1 MRISDCS
8 SDVCSSDLGKQV
20 YQDHQLSRPKVFYA
34 RVFNA
39 EQIDGLEHYKA
50 PEPAQSPASQTA
62 DIFYGLNNTVLGSAS
77 GRERV
82 CQYLYITV
90 AAVLIITKHTLQH
103 NSHTHINQDMQTL
116 NICLHY
122 KKLYK

>member
-39 EQIDGLEHYKA
+39 EQIDGLEPYKA
-50 PEPAQSPASQTA
+50 PEPAQSPVSQVA
-62 DIFYGLNNTVLGSAS
+62 DIFYGLDNTVRDAVTGSLTVTGLGFVHEIGRESC
-77 GRERV
+77 RERV
-82 CQYLYITV
+82 CQYV
-90 AAVLIITKHTLQH
+90 
-103 NSHTHINQDMQTL
+103 
-116 NICLHY
+116 
-122 KKLYK
+122 